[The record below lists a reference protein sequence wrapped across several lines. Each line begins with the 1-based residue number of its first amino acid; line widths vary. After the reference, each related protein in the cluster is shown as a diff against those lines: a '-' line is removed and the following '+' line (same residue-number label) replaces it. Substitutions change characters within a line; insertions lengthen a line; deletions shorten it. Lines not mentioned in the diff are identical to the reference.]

1 MLFSNHHGTCL
12 IHGIGLLNCTVETL
26 AMVWVSM
33 AANVQQA
40 QLRGSYQQIIDQ
52 DRGRLIDA
60 FENDDADY
68 IAVANTLGIK
78 HSTSRSI
85 VANYLRTGRCGK
97 LAKRSYEKRQ
107 GTRWCEEART

>member
-1 MLFSNHHGTCL
+1 
-12 IHGIGLLNCTVETL
+12 
-26 AMVWVSM
+26 M

-40 QLRGSYQQIIDQ
+40 QLRGRYQQIIDQ

-78 HSTSRSI
+78 HSTS
-85 VANYLRTGRCGK
+85 A
-97 LAKRSYEKRQ
+97 
-107 GTRWCEEART
+107 

>member
-1 MLFSNHHGTCL
+1 
-12 IHGIGLLNCTVETL
+12 
-26 AMVWVSM
+26 M
-33 AANVQQA
+33 AAYVQQV

-60 FENDDADY
+60 FGNDDADY

-85 VANYLRTGRCGK
+85 VANYLRTGRCRK
-97 LAKRSYEKRQ
+97 WAKRGCEKR
-107 GTRWCEEART
+107 TARYYIDDAKKLEHKPLMIDDNPILKRWYR

>member
-1 MLFSNHHGTCL
+1 MT
-12 IHGIGLLNCTVETL
+12 
-26 AMVWVSM
+26 
-33 AANVQQA
+33 ANVQQV

-85 VANYLRTGRCGK
+85 VANYLRTGRCGSWQRGA
-97 LAKRSYEKRQ
+97 AKNERQVLDDAKKQEHKRLMIDDNLYLNVGTDEK
-107 GTRWCEEART
+107 